1 MPNREF
7 TVDKGAA
14 PAVAVAGVTPQEQR
28 DDEDLPIERAQKAH
42 QRYQDAIWGVLLSA
56 GMKIS

>member
-1 MPNREF
+1 MPDREL

-14 PAVAVAGVTPQEQR
+14 PAVAGVTPQEQR